1 MAKHLKKLIEER
13 KIEMLKNIPKILSP
27 EMVKTLMEMGHGDEI
42 VIADGNFP
50 AETYGKRVVRC
61 DGHGVPELLD
71 AIMQL
76 FPLDTY
82 TDKPVMLMEVVPG
95 DPVVPTIWDEYKD
108 IINKYEP
115 ENCKIEMIERFA
127 FYERAKTAYAVVATG
142 EEAIYANIIL
152 KKGVVK

>member
-1 MAKHLKKLIEER
+1 
-13 KIEMLKNIPKILSP
+13 
-27 EMVKTLMEMGHGDEI
+27 MEMGHGDEI

-50 AETYGKRVVRC
+50 AEAIGKRVIRC
-61 DGHGVPELLD
+61 DGHGVPELLE

-82 TDKPVMLMEVVPG
+82 TEKPVMLMEVVPG
-95 DPVVPTIWDEYKD
+95 DDVVPKIWDKYRE
-108 IINKYEP
+108 IIMDNEP

-127 FYERAKTAYAVVATG
+127 FYERAKTAFAVVATG

>member
-1 MAKHLKKLIEER
+1 
-13 KIEMLKNIPKILSP
+13 MLKNIPKILSP

-50 AETYGKRVVRC
+50 AEAIGKRVVRC

-82 TDKPVMLMEVVPG
+82 TEKPVMLMEVVPG

>member
-1 MAKHLKKLIEER
+1 
-13 KIEMLKNIPKILSP
+13 MLKNIPKILSP
-27 EMVKTLMEMGHGDEI
+27 ELVKTLMEMGHGDEI

-50 AETYGKRVVRC
+50 SETIGQRVIRC

-82 TDKPVMLMEVVPG
+82 TEKPVMLMEVVPG
-95 DPVVPTIWDEYKD
+95 DPVVPTIWDEYKE

-127 FYERAKTAYAVVATG
+127 FYERAKTAFAVVATG

>member
-1 MAKHLKKLIEER
+1 
-13 KIEMLKNIPKILSP
+13 
-27 EMVKTLMEMGHGDEI
+27 MGHGDEI

-50 AETYGKRVVRC
+50 SETIGQRVVRC

-71 AIMQL
+71 AIMKL

-82 TDKPVMLMEVVPG
+82 TDNPVMLMEVVPG
-95 DPVVPTIWDEYKD
+95 DPVVPTIWDEYKE

>member
-1 MAKHLKKLIEER
+1 
-13 KIEMLKNIPKILSP
+13 MLKNIPKILSP
-27 EMVKTLMEMGHGDEI
+27 ELLKILMEMGHGDEI

-50 AETYGKRVVRC
+50 AEAVGQRVVRC

-71 AIMQL
+71 GIMRL

-95 DPVVPTIWDEYKD
+95 DPVVPTIWDEYKK
-108 IINKYEP
+108 IISKYEP

>member
-1 MAKHLKKLIEER
+1 
-13 KIEMLKNIPKILSP
+13 MLKNIPKILSP
-27 EMVKTLMEMGHGDEI
+27 ELVKILMEMGHGDEI

-50 AETYGKRVVRC
+50 AEAIGQRVVRC

-71 AIMQL
+71 GIMQL

-82 TDKPVMLMEVVPG
+82 TDKPVMLMEVVKG
-95 DPVVPTIWDEYKD
+95 DPVVPTIWDEYKK

-127 FYERAKTAYAVVATG
+127 FYERAKTAFAVVATG

>member
-1 MAKHLKKLIEER
+1 MEKYR
-13 KIEMLKNIPKILSP
+13 DKIKRRIFMLKNIPKIMSP
-27 EMVKTLMEMGHGDEI
+27 ELLKVLMEMGHGDEI
-42 VIADGNFP
+42 VLADGNFP
-50 AETYGKRVVRC
+50 AETIGQRVVRC
-61 DGHGVPELLD
+61 DGHSVTELLD
-71 AIMQL
+71 AVMRF

-95 DPVVPTIWDEYKD
+95 DPVVPTIWDEYKS

-115 ENCKIEMIERFA
+115 ENCKIEMIERFD
-127 FYERAKTAYAVVATG
+127 FYERAKKAYAVVATG

>member
-1 MAKHLKKLIEER
+1 
-13 KIEMLKNIPKILSP
+13 MLKNIPKILSP

-50 AETYGKRVVRC
+50 AEAIGKRVVRC

-82 TDKPVMLMEVVPG
+82 TDKPVMLMEVVKG
-95 DPVVPTIWDEYKD
+95 DPVVPTIWDEYKE